1 MSSHTHLSS
10 LSFDDFVGRFRTIFD
25 HPDQAG
31 NATGRLLAIH
41 QGARSVAEYAVEFW
55 TLAVDS
61 GWNEPALQGVFCRG
75 LNGQLWD
82 ALALRVRPRD
92 LKVFIELTI
101 ELDKHVRERR
111 QERAARPS
119 TSRSSSLRKVV
130 SSSAM
135 LNLNGHP
142 LTRETL
148 RTLVLAQRN
157 PSDQKLQPCAFF
169 NQRFNFSLMYHP
181 GSKNTKPDALSCQ
194 FSADLQEPD
203 PKHSL
208 LPAMWGLQHGR
219 WMRGCVRRCT
229 PRPIREVRHQIPC
242 SSQTLPAPTS

>member
-1 MSSHTHLSS
+1 MSWHTHLSS

-31 NATGRLLAIH
+31 NATSQLLAIH
-41 QGARSVAEYAVEFW
+41 QGARLVVEYAVEFW

-61 GWNEPALQGVFCRG
+61 GWNEPALQGVFRWG

-92 LKVFIELTI
+92 LKVLIELTI

-111 QERAARPS
+111 QERAAHPS
-119 TSRSSSLRKVV
+119 TPQSSSLRKVV

-142 LTRETL
+142 LTRVTHRTASLTL
-148 RTLVLAQRN
+148 
-157 PSDQKLQPCAFF
+157 
-169 NQRFNFSLMYHP
+169 
-181 GSKNTKPDALSCQ
+181 
-194 FSADLQEPD
+194 
-203 PKHSL
+203 
-208 LPAMWGLQHGR
+208 
-219 WMRGCVRRCT
+219 
-229 PRPIREVRHQIPC
+229 
-242 SSQTLPAPTS
+242 